1 MSAMLPTLPI
11 GVQHN
16 QAVAIGK
23 TKFFMTI
30 MDSMTNEGTF
40 R

>member
-1 MSAMLPTLPI
+1 MSAMLQALPI

-16 QAVAIGK
+16 QAVTIGK
-23 TKFFMTI
+23 TKLFMTI
-30 MDSMTNEGTF
+30 MDSMTSEGMF